1 MAGSQAGCEE
11 TRFTGDEKPA
21 PGSLATSPIVR
32 DAQTATTRPKP
43 SSSEWQRDGEKEGSC
58 LANNKKRK
66 PNTERH
72 KERKTSTTEM
82 TRSLLRQ

>member
-58 LANNKKRK
+58 RLTNNKNENLTPRDTKRGK
-66 PNTERH
+66 RALQ
-72 KERKTSTTEM
+72 R
-82 TRSLLRQ
+82 